1 MSSPFVFHDPTGAR
15 WARTRRVFAGIAAV
29 LSVFV
34 LLFLIAA
41 LTSPHLPVLGL
52 PEARHDLG
60 LQEVKG
66 IIRGEKPVKN
76 VPFELRKAAKD
87 VKYVRSNSPV
97 LQPRRAA
104 PVAPAAPVVFG
115 YYVNWDRASMVSLR
129 MNVGHLT
136 HLVTEWFTLKNA
148 GGDLD
153 DDTDNTVMAIARQG
167 NLPVLGMVTNYRN
180 GWQAGDVHKLL
191 NSRDAREN
199 LIDNIHGNLEEHGL
213 AGVNIDLEQVRKGD
227 RDKLIDFMRELR
239 LKLNPEG
246 YLITQSIPVGDPAYD
261 ARRLAEFNDYIMPM
275 VYDEHYQSGE
285 PGPVASEPWFE
296 EQLNQISQVLPPQ
309 KTVIAM
315 GSYGYDWIIG
325 GEGGTEVS
333 HGDVMAAAHA
343 NQGAIEYDAKLKNP
357 VLRYSL
363 DGKQHET
370 WFLDGVT
377 GLNQILDTRMWGFRG
392 VALWR
397 LGGEDPALWQVLS
410 GTAWPADKGSGQK
423 LKRLTVSQSVTQYGE
438 GEVLRV
444 TATPQEGS
452 RNVWRDAEGD
462 YLEQYQSI
470 PSYYVL
476 ESVGGRHDKE
486 LSITFDDGPDA
497 RYTPRILDILR
508 AAGVPAA
515 FFIVGV
521 EAEAAPSLIRRIY
534 QEGHLLGNHT
544 YSHPNV
550 ALVTQERTNLELD
563 ATLRL
568 IEHLTGRSTILFRPP
583 YNADSEPQTP
593 DELIPIVRAQK
604 RGYITIGERI
614 DPQDWRAGVKTNE
627 IVHEVMSEV
636 EDGNANVILLHD
648 GGGNRTATIEALPE
662 IIERCRA
669 KGYRFVSLG
678 DLIGK
683 SRDDLMPV
691 PPVDEKRWADLEA
704 QAFDMKG
711 MFLRWMGR
719 LFLAAIYLTV
729 ARSLVYAV
737 MAIIE
742 KIVARR
748 RRFDPTFAPPV
759 SVVLAAYNEEKVIGR
774 TIDSL
779 LRSNY
784 PELEIVVVDDGS
796 KDRTWAILQEIAAK
810 EQRVRAF
817 TKPNGGKSA
826 ALNMA
831 IRAAQHSILVAV
843 DADTLFAKDTIREMV
858 KHFHDPRVAAVSG
871 NAKVGNRKKWI
882 TRFQSIEYVYGF
894 NLDRRALDLVN
905 GIPVVP
911 GAVGAWRKSLVLE
924 EGGFGHDTLAEDT
937 DLTLALLRKGY
948 VVRYEEKALAYTE
961 APEDM
966 AGLRKQRFRWSFGTL
981 QAVWKHR
988 DALLNPKYGSLAFI
1002 TLPNICLFQ
1011 VALSVLAPFAD
1022 IAMIFTLIAGNWHMV
1037 LLYYFAFFLV
1047 ELLSG
1052 CVAYALEEENPKDL
1066 ALLFFQRLFYRQLMN
1081 EVLLKTMLYALRGR
1095 LVGWGKLERT
1105 ASVQAG

>member
-1 MSSPFVFHDPTGAR
+1 MGSSFVFHDPSGAR
-15 WARTRRVFAGIAAV
+15 WARSRRVFAGLAAILSVLLLLLVIAA
-29 LSVFV
+29 
-34 LLFLIAA
+34 A
-41 LTSPHLPVLGL
+41 TSPHLPVLGL

-60 LQEVKG
+60 FQEVKG
-66 IIRGEKPVKN
+66 IMRGEKPVKN
-76 VPFELRKAAKD
+76 VPFELSKAAKD

-97 LQPRRAA
+97 LRPRTAA

-115 YYVNWDRASMVSLR
+115 YYVNWDRASIVSLR
-129 MNVGHLT
+129 INLRHMT
-136 HLVTEWFTLKNA
+136 HLVTEWLTLKNA
-148 GGDLD
+148 RGDLED
-153 DDTDNTVMAIARQG
+153 ETDNTVVAIAKQG
-167 NLPVLGMVTNYRN
+167 HLPILAMVTNYRD

-199 LIDNIHGNLEEHGL
+199 LIDNIHGNLEEHGF

-227 RDKLIDFMRELR
+227 RDKLIDFMRELHMK
-239 LKLNPEG
+239 LKPEG
-246 YLITQSIPVGDPAYD
+246 YLVTQSIPVDDPAYD
-261 ARRLAEFNDYIMPM
+261 GRRLAEFNDYIVPM

-296 EQLNQISQVLPPQ
+296 EQLNHVLKVLPPE
-309 KTVIAM
+309 KTVIAL
-315 GSYGYDWIIG
+315 GGYGYDWVIG
-325 GEGGTEVS
+325 EEGGTEVS
-333 HGDVMAAAHA
+333 HGDVMAAAHSS
-343 NQGAIEYDAKLKNP
+343 QGAIEYDANVKNP
-357 VLRYSL
+357 VLRYTL
-363 DGKQHET
+363 DGKRHET

-377 GLNQILDTRMWGFRG
+377 GMNELLDARIWGVRG

-397 LGGEDPALWQVLS
+397 LGGEDPTLWQVLS
-410 GTAWPADKGSGQK
+410 GTSWPDENSAAGK
-423 LKRLTVSQSVTQYGE
+423 LKRLTVGQSVTQYGE

-452 RNVWRDAEGD
+452 RNVWREHGGD
-462 YLEQYQSI
+462 FLEQYQSI

-476 ESVGGRHDKE
+476 ENVGAHKDRE

-497 RYTPRILDILR
+497 RYTPRILDILK
-508 AAGVPAA
+508 ATSVPAA

-521 EAEAAPSLIRRIY
+521 NAEAVPALVGRIY
-534 QEGHLLGNHT
+534 QDGHLLGNHT

-550 ALVTQERTNLELD
+550 AMITAERTNLELD

-568 IEHLTGRSTILFRPP
+568 IEHMTGRSTILFRPP

-593 DELIPIVRAQK
+593 DELIPIVRAQQ
-604 RGYITIGERI
+604 RGYLTIGERI
-614 DPQDWRAGVKTNE
+614 DPQDWRIGVNASEIVSEVMNE
-627 IVHEVMSEV
+627 ID
-636 EDGNANVILLHD
+636 DGNVILLHD
-648 GGGNRTATIEALPE
+648 GGGDRTATIDALPE

-691 PPVDEKRWADLEA
+691 PPVDEKRWADLEG

-711 MFLRWMGR
+711 MFLRWIGR
-719 LFLAAIYLTV
+719 LFLAAIYLTGARSIIYAILAIIQKFV
-729 ARSLVYAV
+729 ARH
-737 MAIIE
+737 
-742 KIVARR
+742 RH
-748 RRFDPTFAPPV
+748 FDATFAPPV
-759 SVVLAAYNEEKVIGR
+759 SVVLAAYNEEKVIVR
-774 TIDSL
+774 TIESL
-779 LRSNY
+779 LASNY
-784 PELEIVVVDDGS
+784 PELEIVGVDDGS
-796 KDRTWAILQEIAAK
+796 KDRTMELLQRVALRER
-810 EQRVRAF
+810 RVRAF

-831 IRAAQHSILVAV
+831 IREAKHELLVAV
-843 DADTLFAKDTIREMV
+843 DADTLFAKETIRELV
-858 KHFHDPRVAAVSG
+858 KHFSDPRVAAVSG
-871 NAKVGNRKKWI
+871 NAKVGNKQKWI
-882 TRFQSIEYVYGF
+882 TRFQSIEYIYGF

-937 DLTLALLRKGY
+937 DLTLALRRKGY
-948 VVRYEEKALAYTE
+948 TIRYEEKAIAYTE
-961 APEDM
+961 APEDT
-966 AGLRKQRFRWSFGTL
+966 ASLRKQRFRWSFGTL
-981 QAVWKHR
+981 QAAWKHR
-988 DALLNPKYGSLAFI
+988 GALFNPKYGSLAFI
-1002 TLPNICLFQ
+1002 TLPNIWLFQ

-1022 IAMIFTLIAGNWHMV
+1022 IAMVFTLIAGNWHVV

-1066 ALLFFQRLFYRQLMN
+1066 LLLFFQRLFYRQLMH
-1081 EVLLKTMLYALRGR
+1081 EVLLKSLLFALRGR

>member
-1 MSSPFVFHDPTGAR
+1 MSRLFVFHDPTGAR
-15 WARTRRVFAGIAAV
+15 WIRARRVSAGVAAI
-29 LSVFV
+29 LSVF
-34 LLFLIAA
+34 LLLLVIAA
-41 LTSPHLPVLGL
+41 ATSPHLPVLGL

-66 IIRGEKPVKN
+66 IIRGEKAVKN
-76 VPFELRKAAKD
+76 VPFELRKAARD

-97 LQPRRAA
+97 LQPHKAA

-129 MNVGHLT
+129 MNVRHMT
-136 HLVTEWFTLKNA
+136 HLVAEWFTLKNA
-148 GGDLD
+148 AGDLED
-153 DDTDNTVMAIARQG
+153 EADDTVLAIARQG

-199 LIDNIHGNLEEHGL
+199 LIDDIHGNLEEHGL

-227 RDKLIDFMRELR
+227 RDKLVDFMRELR

-246 YLITQSIPVGDPAYD
+246 YLVTQSIPVDDPAYD
-261 ARRLAEFNDYIMPM
+261 GRRLAEFNDYILPM

-296 EQLNQISQVLPPQ
+296 EQLNQVLKVLPPE

-315 GSYGYDWIIG
+315 GGYGYDWIIG
-325 GEGGTEVS
+325 EEGGTEVS
-333 HGDVMAAAHA
+333 HGDAMAAARA
-343 NQGAIEYDAKLKNP
+343 NHGVIEYDPKLKNP
-357 VLRYSL
+357 ALRYML
-363 DGKQHET
+363 DGKHHET

-377 GLNQILDTRMWGFRG
+377 GLNEILDARMWGFRG

-410 GTAWPADKGSGQK
+410 GRSWPDDKSAAEK
-423 LKRLTVSQSVTQYGE
+423 LKRLTVGQSVTQYGE

-444 TATPQEGS
+444 TAMPQEGS
-452 RNVWRDAEGD
+452 RNVWQEAGGD
-462 YLEQYQSI
+462 FLEQYQTI

-476 ESVGGRHDKE
+476 ESVGGHKDKE
-486 LSITFDDGPDA
+486 LSITFDDGPDV
-497 RYTPRILDILR
+497 RNTPRILDILK

-515 FFIVGV
+515 FFVVGV
-521 EAEAAPSLIRRIY
+521 NAESAPWLVQRIY
-534 QEGHLLGNHT
+534 EEGHILGNHT
-544 YSHPNV
+544 YSHPNI
-550 ALVTQERTNLELD
+550 ALMTAERTNLELD

-593 DELIPIVRAQK
+593 EELVPIVRAQQ
-604 RGYITIGERI
+604 RGYVTIGERI
-614 DPQDWRAGVKTNE
+614 DPQDWRIGVKTSE
-627 IVHEVMSEV
+627 IVHEVMSDVDE
-636 EDGNANVILLHD
+636 GNVILLHD
-648 GGGNRTATIEALPE
+648 GGGDRTATIDALPE

-711 MFLRWMGR
+711 MFLRWIGR
-719 LFLAAIYLTV
+719 LFLAAIYLTG
-729 ARSLVYAV
+729 ARSVIYAV
-737 MAIIE
+737 LAIIQ
-742 KIVARR
+742 KFVARR
-748 RRFDPTFAPPV
+748 RRYDASFTPPV
-759 SVVLAAYNEEKVIGR
+759 SVVLAAYNEEKVIVR
-774 TIDSL
+774 TIESL
-779 LRSNY
+779 LASDY
-784 PELEIVVVDDGS
+784 PQLEVIAVDDGS
-796 KDRTWAILQEIAAK
+796 KDRTWDLLRQVAFREP
-810 EQRVRAF
+810 RVRVF
-817 TKPNGGKSA
+817 TKPNAGKSA

-831 IRAAQHSILVAV
+831 IRAAQHEILVAV
-843 DADTLFAKDTIREMV
+843 DADTLFAKNTIRELV
-858 KHFHDPRVAAVSG
+858 KHFCDTRVAAVSG
-871 NAKVGNRKKWI
+871 NAKVGNRQKWI
-882 TRFQSIEYVYGF
+882 TRFQSIEYIYGF

-911 GAVGAWRKSLVLE
+911 GAVGAWRKSLILK

-937 DLTLALLRKGY
+937 DLTLALRRKGY
-948 VVRYEEKALAYTE
+948 VIRYEEKALAYTE

-966 AGLRKQRFRWSFGTL
+966 NGLRKQRFRWSFGTL
-981 QAVWKHR
+981 QAAWKHR
-988 DALLNPKYGSLAFI
+988 GALFNPKYGSLAFI
-1002 TLPNICLFQ
+1002 TLPNIWLFQ
-1011 VALSVLAPFAD
+1011 VALSMLAPFAD
-1022 IAMIFTLIAGNWHMV
+1022 IAMVFTLVAGNWHVV
-1037 LLYYFAFFLV
+1037 LLYYFAFFFV

-1066 ALLFFQRLFYRQLMN
+1066 ALLFFQRLFYRQLMH
-1081 EVLLKTMLYALRGR
+1081 EVLLKSLLYALRGR

-1105 ASVQAG
+1105 ASVQVG

>member
-1 MSSPFVFHDPTGAR
+1 MSSLFVFHDPTGAR
-15 WARTRRVFAGIAAV
+15 WARTRRIFAGVAAILSVLLLLLVIAA
-29 LSVFV
+29 
-34 LLFLIAA
+34 A
-41 LTSPHLPVLGL
+41 TSPRLPVLGL

-66 IIRGEKPVKN
+66 IIRGEKAVKN
-76 VPFELRKAAKD
+76 VPFELRRAAKD

-97 LQPRRAA
+97 LQPHKAA

-129 MNVGHLT
+129 MNVRHMT
-136 HLVTEWFTLKNA
+136 HLVTEWFTLQNA
-148 GGDLD
+148 AGDLED
-153 DDTDNTVMAIARQG
+153 EADNTVLAIAKQG

-199 LIDNIHGNLEEHGL
+199 LIDNILGNLEEHGL
-213 AGVNIDLEQVRKGD
+213 AGVNIDLEQVKKGD
-227 RDKLIDFMRELR
+227 RDRLVDFMRELR
-239 LKLNPEG
+239 MKLNPEG
-246 YLITQSIPVGDPAYD
+246 YLVTQSIPVDDPAYD
-261 ARRLAEFNDYIMPM
+261 GRRLAEFNDYIIPM

-296 EQLNQISQVLPPQ
+296 EQLNEVLKVLPPE

-315 GSYGYDWIIG
+315 GGYGYDWIIG
-325 GEGGTEVS
+325 EEGGTEVS
-333 HGDVMAAAHA
+333 HGDAMAAAHA
-343 NQGAIEYDAKLKNP
+343 NHGAIEYDPKLKNP
-357 VLRYSL
+357 VLRYKL
-363 DGKQHET
+363 DGKLHET

-377 GLNQILDTRMWGFRG
+377 GMNQIYDARTWGFRG

-410 GTAWPADKGSGQK
+410 GRSWPDEKTAAEK
-423 LKRLTVSQSVTQYGE
+423 LKRLTVNQSVTQYGE

-444 TATPQEGS
+444 TATPQEGW
-452 RNVWRDAEGD
+452 RNVWLDAGGD
-462 YLEQYQSI
+462 FQEQYQSI

-476 ESVGGRHDKE
+476 ESVGAHKDKE
-486 LSITFDDGPDA
+486 LSITFDDGPDV
-497 RYTPRILDILR
+497 RNTPRILDILK

-515 FFIVGV
+515 FFVVGV
-521 EAEAAPSLIRRIY
+521 NAESAPWLVQRIY
-534 QEGHLLGNHT
+534 DEGHILGNHT
-544 YSHPNV
+544 YSHPNI
-550 ALVTQERTNLELD
+550 ALMTAERTNLELD

-583 YNADSEPQTP
+583 YTADSEPQTP
-593 DELIPIVRAQK
+593 DELIPIVRAQQ

-614 DPQDWRAGVKTNE
+614 DPQDWRIGVQTSE
-627 IVHEVMSEV
+627 IVHEVM
-636 EDGNANVILLHD
+636 EDLDEGNVILLHD
-648 GGGNRTATIEALPE
+648 GGGDRAATIDALPE

-683 SRDDLMPV
+683 SRDDLMPA

-711 MFLRWMGR
+711 MFLRWIGR
-719 LFLAAIYLTV
+719 LFLAAIYLTG
-729 ARSLVYAV
+729 ARSIIYAV
-737 MAIIE
+737 LAIIQ
-742 KIVARR
+742 KFVARR
-748 RRFDPTFAPPV
+748 RRYDASFTPPV
-759 SVVLAAYNEEKVIGR
+759 SVVLAAYNEEKVIVR
-774 TIDSL
+774 TIESL
-779 LRSNY
+779 LASNY
-784 PELEIVVVDDGS
+784 PELEVVVVDDGS
-796 KDRTWAILQEIAAK
+796 KDRTWELLQQVAFREP
-810 EQRVRAF
+810 RVRVF

-831 IRAAQHSILVAV
+831 VRAARHEILVAV
-843 DADTLFAKDTIREMV
+843 DADTLFAKETIRELV
-858 KHFHDPRVAAVSG
+858 KHFCDPRVAAVSG
-871 NAKVGNRKKWI
+871 NAKVGNRQKWI
-882 TRFQSIEYVYGF
+882 TRFQSIEYIYGF

-911 GAVGAWRKSLVLE
+911 GAVGAWRKSLILK

-937 DLTLALLRKGY
+937 DLTLALRRKGY
-948 VVRYEEKALAYTE
+948 VIRYEEKALAYTE

-981 QAVWKHR
+981 QAAWKHR
-988 DALLNPKYGSLAFI
+988 GALFNPKYGSLAFI
-1002 TLPNICLFQ
+1002 TLPNIWLFQ

-1022 IAMIFTLIAGNWHMV
+1022 IAMVFTLVAGNWHVV

-1066 ALLFFQRLFYRQLMN
+1066 SLLFFQRLFYRQLMH
-1081 EVLLKTMLYALRGR
+1081 EVLLKSLLYALRGR

>member
-29 LSVFV
+29 LSVFL

-97 LQPRRAA
+97 LQPHKAA
-104 PVAPAAPVVFG
+104 PVAPASPVVFG

-129 MNVGHLT
+129 MNVGHMT

-213 AGVNIDLEQVRKGD
+213 AGVNIDLEQVQRGD

-261 ARRLAEFNDYIMPM
+261 GRRLAEFNDYIMPM
-275 VYDEHYQSGE
+275 VYDEHYQSGT

-296 EQLNQISQVLPPQ
+296 EQLNQISQVLPPE

-333 HGDVMAAAHA
+333 HGDAMAAAHA
-343 NQGAIEYDAKLKNP
+343 NQGTIEYDAKLKNP
-357 VLRYSL
+357 VLRYTL

-410 GTAWPADKGSGQK
+410 GVTWPDEKSGAEK

-444 TATPQEGS
+444 TATPQEGL

-476 ESVGGRHDKE
+476 ESVGGHHDKE

-515 FFIVGV
+515 FFVVGV
-521 EAEAAPSLIRRIY
+521 EAESAPGLVRRIY
-534 QEGHLLGNHT
+534 QEGHVIGNHT

-550 ALVTQERTNLELD
+550 ALATSERTNLELD

-593 DELIPIVRAQK
+593 DELIPIVRAQQ

-614 DPQDWRAGVKTNE
+614 DPQDWRVGVKTNE

-796 KDRTWAILQEIAAK
+796 KDRTWEILQAIAAK

-831 IRAAQHSILVAV
+831 IRAARHAILVAV
-843 DADTLFAKDTIREMV
+843 DADTIFAKDTIRELV

-882 TRFQSIEYVYGF
+882 TRFQSIEYIYGF

-937 DLTLALLRKGY
+937 DLTLALLRKGH

-988 DALLNPKYGSLAFI
+988 DALFNPKYGSLAFI
-1002 TLPNICLFQ
+1002 TLPNIWLFQ

-1105 ASVQAG
+1105 ASVQAN

>member
-29 LSVFV
+29 LSVFL

-97 LQPRRAA
+97 LQPHKAA
-104 PVAPAAPVVFG
+104 PVAPASPVVFG

-153 DDTDNTVMAIARQG
+153 DDSDNTVMAIARQG

-213 AGVNIDLEQVRKGD
+213 AGVNIDLEQVQRGD
-227 RDKLIDFMRELR
+227 REKLIDFMRELR

-261 ARRLAEFNDYIMPM
+261 GRRLAEFNDYIMPM
-275 VYDEHYQSGE
+275 VYDEHYQSGT

-296 EQLNQISQVLPPQ
+296 EQLNQITKVLPPE

-333 HGDVMAAAHA
+333 HGDAMAAAHA
-343 NQGAIEYDAKLKNP
+343 NHGVIEYDPKLKNP
-357 VLRYSL
+357 VLRYTL
-363 DGKQHET
+363 DGKRHET

-410 GTAWPADKGSGQK
+410 GVSWPDEKSGAEK

-444 TATPQEGS
+444 TATPQEGL

-476 ESVGGRHDKE
+476 ESVGGHRDKE

-497 RYTPRILDILR
+497 RYTPRILDILK

-515 FFIVGV
+515 FFVVGV
-521 EAEAAPSLIRRIY
+521 EAETAPGLVRRIY
-534 QEGHLLGNHT
+534 QEGHVLGNHT

-550 ALVTQERTNLELD
+550 ALATPERTNLELD

-593 DELIPIVRAQK
+593 DELIPIVRAQQ

-614 DPQDWRAGVKTNE
+614 DPQDWRIGVKTNE

-729 ARSLVYAV
+729 ARSLIYAL

-742 KIVARR
+742 KIVAHR
-748 RRFDPTFAPPV
+748 RRFDPKFAPPV

-779 LRSNY
+779 LHSNY
-784 PELEIVVVDDGS
+784 PQLEIVVVDDGS
-796 KDRTWAILQEIAAK
+796 KDRTWEILQSIAAK
-810 EQRVRAF
+810 EPRVRVF
-817 TKPNGGKSA
+817 TKPNAGKSA

-831 IRAAQHSILVAV
+831 IRAAWHAILVAV
-843 DADTLFAKDTIREMV
+843 DADTLFAKDTIGELV

-871 NAKVGNRKKWI
+871 NAKVGNRTNWI
-882 TRFQSIEYVYGF
+882 TRFQSIEYIYGF

-911 GAVGAWRKSLVLE
+911 GAVGAWRKSLVLD

-948 VVRYEEKALAYTE
+948 VIRYEEKALAYTE
-961 APEDM
+961 APEGM

-988 DALLNPKYGSLAFI
+988 DALFNPKFGSLAFI
-1002 TLPNICLFQ
+1002 TLPNIWLFQ

-1022 IAMIFTLIAGNWHMV
+1022 IAMIFTLIAGNWRMV

-1052 CVAYALEEENPKDL
+1052 CIAYALEEENPKDL

>member
-1 MSSPFVFHDPTGAR
+1 MSSPFVFHDPSGAR
-15 WARTRRVFAGIAAV
+15 WIRARRVSAGVAAI
-29 LSVFV
+29 LSVF
-34 LLFLIAA
+34 LLLLAIAA
-41 LTSPHLPVLGL
+41 ATSPHLPVLGL
-52 PEARHDLG
+52 PVARHDLG

-66 IIRGEKPVKN
+66 IIRGEKAVKN

-87 VKYVRSNSPV
+87 VKFVRSNSPV

-104 PVAPAAPVVFG
+104 PVAPATPVVFG
-115 YYVNWDRASMVSLR
+115 YYVNWDRASIVSLR
-129 MNVGHLT
+129 MNVRHLT

-148 GGDLD
+148 TGDLD
-153 DDTDNTVMAIARQG
+153 DETDNTVLAIAKQG
-167 NLPVLGMVTNYRN
+167 KLPVLAMVTNYNN

-199 LIDNIHGNLEEHGL
+199 LIDNILGNLVEHGL
-213 AGVNIDLEQVRKGD
+213 AGVNIDLEQVKKGD
-227 RDKLIDFMRELR
+227 RDRLVDFMRELR
-239 LKLNPEG
+239 MKLNPEG
-246 YLITQSIPVGDPAYD
+246 YLVTQSIPVDDPAYD
-261 ARRLAEFNDYIMPM
+261 GRRLAEFNDYIVPM

-296 EQLNQISQVLPPQ
+296 EQLNQILKVLPPE

-315 GSYGYDWIIG
+315 GGYGYDWIIG
-325 GEGGTEVS
+325 EQGGTEVS
-333 HGDVMAAAHA
+333 HGDAMAAAQA
-343 NQGAIEYDAKLKNP
+343 NHGVIECDPKLKNP
-357 VLRYSL
+357 VLRYKL

-377 GLNQILDTRMWGFRG
+377 GMNQIFDARTWGFRG

-410 GTAWPADKGSGQK
+410 GTSWPDEKSAAEK
-423 LKRLTVSQSVTQYGE
+423 LKRLTVGQSVTQYGE

-452 RNVWRDAEGD
+452 RNVWRDAGGD
-462 YLEQYQSI
+462 FLEQYQTL

-476 ESVGGRHDKE
+476 ENVGRHKDKE
-486 LSITFDDGPDA
+486 LSITFDDGPDV
-497 RYTPRILDILR
+497 RNTPRILDILK
-508 AAGVPAA
+508 ATGVPAA
-515 FFIVGV
+515 FFVVGV
-521 EAEAAPSLIRRIY
+521 EAEAAPWLVQRIY
-534 QEGHLLGNHT
+534 EEGHLVGNHT

-550 ALVTQERTNLELD
+550 ALITAERTNLELD

-593 DELIPIVRAQK
+593 DELIPIVRAQQ
-604 RGYITIGERI
+604 RGYLTIGERI
-614 DPQDWRAGVKTNE
+614 DPQDWRIGVKTSE
-627 IVHEVMSEV
+627 IVHEVMDEV
-636 EDGNANVILLHD
+636 EDGNVILLHD
-648 GGGNRTATIEALPE
+648 GGGDRATTIDALPE

-711 MFLRWMGR
+711 MFLRWIGR
-719 LFLAAIYLTV
+719 LFLAAIYLTG
-729 ARSLVYAV
+729 ARSVIYSVL
-737 MAIIE
+737 AIIQ
-742 KIVARR
+742 KFVARR
-748 RRFDPTFAPPV
+748 RRYDASFTPPV
-759 SVVLAAYNEEKVIGR
+759 SVVLAAYNEEKVIVR
-774 TIDSL
+774 TIESL
-779 LRSNY
+779 LASDY
-784 PELEIVVVDDGS
+784 PELDVVVVDDGS
-796 KDRTWAILQEIAAK
+796 KDRTWELLQQVAFREP
-810 EQRVRAF
+810 RVRVF
-817 TKPNGGKSA
+817 TKPNAGKSA

-831 IRAAQHSILVAV
+831 IHEARNEILVAV
-843 DADTLFAKDTIREMV
+843 DADTLFAKETILELV
-858 KHFHDPRVAAVSG
+858 KHFCDARVAGVSG
-871 NAKVGNRKKWI
+871 NAKVGNRQKWI
-882 TRFQSIEYVYGF
+882 TRFQSIEYIYGF

-911 GAVGAWRKSLVLE
+911 GAVGAWRKSLILE

-937 DLTLALLRKGY
+937 DLTLALRRKGY
-948 VVRYEEKALAYTE
+948 VIRYEEKALAYTE
-961 APEDM
+961 APEDT

-981 QAVWKHR
+981 QAAWKHR
-988 DALLNPKYGSLAFI
+988 GALLNPKYGSLAFI
-1002 TLPNICLFQ
+1002 TLPNIWLFQ

-1022 IAMIFTLIAGNWHMV
+1022 IAMVFTLIAGNWHVV

-1066 ALLFFQRLFYRQLMN
+1066 ALLFFQRLFYRQLMH
-1081 EVLLKTMLYALRGR
+1081 EVLLKSLLYALRGR

-1105 ASVQAG
+1105 ASVQTG